1 MAKKYVVR
9 LSDEERGLLEDLVS
23 KGQAAA
29 QKIKHA
35 NVLLK
40 VDAEGANWS
49 DAQAAEAFGCAPRT
63 VFSIRERFV
72 EQGFEAALS
81 RKQRERPSCEP
92 LLDGEK
98 QARLV
103 QIACSEPPPG
113 YARWTLNLLAGKLV
127 ELDVVE
133 SISAPTVMRAP
144 KKNALQPHRRKCW
157 VIPPGEDAAFV
168 AQMEDVLE
176 VYRRPYDPKKPV
188 VCIDEQ
194 PTQLIA
200 ETRQPLPMQ
209 PGQPERYDYEYE
221 RAGTAVNFMITEPL
235 GQWRKVSVRET
246 KTAIDLAQEIKTLL
260 DVDYPDAEKV
270 VIVWDNLNTHTPAS
284 LYKAFPPEEA
294 RRLIER
300 LEIHYTPKHGSWLDI
315 AEIELSVMTK
325 QCLDRRIGDIETLR
339 RETAAWAEQ
348 RNEAQIG
355 VDWQFTNDKARVKL
369 KHLYPQVK
377 LK

>member
-1 MAKKYVVR
+1 MTKKYVVR

-133 SISAPTVMRAP
+133 SISAPTVMRAL
-144 KKNALQPHRRKCW
+144 KKRTPTASAQVLGDSPRGRRRLCGANGRCPGGL
-157 VIPPGEDAAFV
+157 PPP
-168 AQMEDVLE
+168 L
-176 VYRRPYDPKKPV
+176 RP
-188 VCIDEQ
+188 Q
-194 PTQLIA
+194 
-200 ETRQPLPMQ
+200 
-209 PGQPERYDYEYE
+209 
-221 RAGTAVNFMITEPL
+221 
-235 GQWRKVSVRET
+235 
-246 KTAIDLAQEIKTLL
+246 
-260 DVDYPDAEKV
+260 
-270 VIVWDNLNTHTPAS
+270 
-284 LYKAFPPEEA
+284 EA
-294 RRLIER
+294 R
-300 LEIHYTPKHGSWLDI
+300 
-315 AEIELSVMTK
+315 
-325 QCLDRRIGDIETLR
+325 CL
-339 RETAAWAEQ
+339 
-348 RNEAQIG
+348 
-355 VDWQFTNDKARVKL
+355 
-369 KHLYPQVK
+369 H
-377 LK
+377 